1 VAGIEPA
8 SFGISSGLLRAQ
20 PASAF
25 LGPGDHA
32 GKSPTGSVT
41 VGCSPDSRDRN
52 QAWSSLADAETG
64 SRALPARQRR
74 SLRQRERT
82 RTASYRQLFG
92 CRGWLTRSR
101 DILGPLHLIRRPK
114 SKPDTPICS
123 YQRAPQRTR
132 SRVRHSAIQPIRV
145 NGGTKD
151 DIPVP
156 ESRQR
161 SQQSVPGPRPSRAH
175 SAPQQKLILEKS
187 VGYPRVG
194 DRFLQ
199 DQPLAGRRAR
209 SRGVYSLPRRAGS
222 AFRCR
227 MSA

>member
-1 VAGIEPA
+1 MVEVAGIEPA

-41 VGCSPDSRDRN
+41 VGCSAGSRDRN
-52 QAWSSLADAETG
+52 QTWSSLTDADTG

-92 CRGWLTRSR
+92 CRDWLTRSR

-123 YQRAPQRTR
+123 YQRASQRTR
-132 SRVRHSAIQPIRV
+132 SRVRHNALQPIRL
-145 NGGTKD
+145 NGGTGD
-151 DIPVP
+151 HIP
-156 ESRQR
+156 S
-161 SQQSVPGPRPSRAH
+161 
-175 SAPQQKLILEKS
+175 
-187 VGYPRVG
+187 
-194 DRFLQ
+194 
-199 DQPLAGRRAR
+199 PL
-209 SRGVYSLPRRAGS
+209 
-222 AFRCR
+222 R
-227 MSA
+227 MIMNSFPCWDTGNCS